1 MSSIRRRLTVGT
13 LVAVSGFLAIN
24 GVTLYLVVR
33 DRLMSERDRGLTIL
47 AHSTGAAASSEL
59 SAGPGARPRPNRR
72 YALEG
77 IAFSP
82 WVGDEDPNEGATIT
96 AQEIWDRLQ
105 LIRDDSNMVR
115 TYGVDGGLED
125 AGWLLHQL
133 GKEAVI
139 GAWIDS
145 DAESNRRQL
154 ETLARL
160 CREGDVDVAV
170 IGSEVLLREDLPVEE
185 LMKLLVEARRI
196 IPDEIPITTADTRNS
211 FLDHPELLPLIDLV
225 YVNYYPYWD
234 GVAIEQAIPTLASWH
249 DDMREYA
256 QGKPVVVSEA
266 GWPSD
271 GDDVGEAVASPE
283 NAARFFLEFV
293 SWARLNDV
301 RYTYFSALDEPWKRK
316 YEGPQGAHWGYRD
329 RNGVLKPGMQAVFDG
344 LAANVGEPRIEL
356 TSVPPIGSNA
366 SLVGEVSGIG
376 TLTHHVAVLL
386 EVGGVWYTK
395 PSFIEPMARISSTG
409 RFEVDVTT
417 GPGDEDATRIAAF
430 LFEQD
435 FVPPPVDSAKKIPE
449 AYFLRAIARAE
460 VAR

>member
-1 MSSIRRRLTVGT
+1 MSSIRRRITVGT
-13 LVAVSGFLAIN
+13 LIAVSGFLAIN

-33 DRLMSERDRGLTIL
+33 DRLMGERDRGLTIL
-47 AHSTGAAASSEL
+47 AHSTGAAAASEL
-59 SAGPGARPRPNRR
+59 SAGPGARPAPNRR

-82 WVGDEDPNEGATIT
+82 WVGDEDPNQGATIT

-125 AGWLLHQL
+125 TGWLIHQL

-139 GAWIDS
+139 GAWIDG
-145 DAESNRRQL
+145 DAATNRHQL

-185 LMKLLVEARRI
+185 LMQLLIEARRM
-196 IPDEIPITTADTRNS
+196 IPEEIPITTADTRKS

-234 GVAIEQAIPTLASWH
+234 GVSIDEAIPTLAAWH
-249 DDMREYA
+249 DSMREYA

-271 GDDVGEAVASPE
+271 GDDVGEAIANPE

-301 RYTYFSALDEPWKRK
+301 RYTYFSPLDEPWKER

-329 RNGVLKPGMQAVFDG
+329 RDGVLKPGMQAVFDG
-344 LAANVGEPRIEL
+344 IATDIGEPRIGF
-356 TSVPPIGSNA
+356 TSVPPPGSEAN
-366 SLVGEVSGIG
+366 LVGEVSGIG

-395 PSFIEPMARISSTG
+395 PSYLAPTVRISSTG

-417 GPGDEDATRIAAF
+417 GAGDRQATRYAAF
-430 LFEQD
+430 LFAED
-435 FVPPPVDSAKKIPE
+435 FVPAPVDSEKKIPE
-449 AYFLRAIARAE
+449 AYFVRAIASAE